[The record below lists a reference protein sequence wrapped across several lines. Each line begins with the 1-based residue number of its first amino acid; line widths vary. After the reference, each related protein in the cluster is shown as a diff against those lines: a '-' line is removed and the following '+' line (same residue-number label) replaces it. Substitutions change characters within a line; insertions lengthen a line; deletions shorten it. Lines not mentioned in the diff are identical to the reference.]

1 MRICCQS
8 KPVILLLLLAFII
21 TLSGCSK
28 KEPEQKPQAGDTQNE
43 NKEPESF
50 TQIIQETDTL
60 IMTIGQKVNFVGMPA
75 QGQQQG
81 GQSAAGSQQ
90 TQQQAQQGQ
99 QASQE
104 GQGTQSSG
112 QQNQEQQQQS
122 GQQGQQQQGEQGQ
135 QQPGQADTRQTTV
148 QAGQQGTADWTREQD
163 SIRKINQQWNS
174 LEPEA
179 IKAGLNPEVRDQFEK
194 TMEELTMN
202 ISERKARESLIGA
215 IELYRSYSDMAMV
228 LKSKLPPPYYR
239 VKYELMMSAARANA
253 LQWDMARQHAS
264 SLSQHW
270 EMVRMKNE
278 GQDNEV
284 FTKTEYSLTDV
295 KRAVDLKQKQLVLI
309 KAEIAMQNLEDMK
322 KKLSSHTGGQNSPQ
336 GSGR

>member
-1 MRICCQS
+1 M
-8 KPVILLLLLAFII
+8 AFII

-50 TQIIQETDTL
+50 YPDNPGDRYFNHDYRPK
-60 IMTIGQKVNFVGMPA
+60 GQFCGDACSGSTTGRAIRGRFAAN
-75 QGQQQG
+75 
-81 GQSAAGSQQ
+81 SAAGPTGATSQPGG
-90 TQQQAQQGQ
+90 ARNPVERP
-99 QASQE
+99 AKP
-104 GQGTQSSG
+104 GTAG
-112 QQNQEQQQQS
+112 AERPARPATA
-122 GQQGQQQQGEQGQ
+122 GGEQGQ

-202 ISERKARESLIGA
+202 ISERKSQGKPHRCHRVISFLFGYGDGTQKQAPA
-215 IELYRSYSDMAMV
+215 
-228 LKSKLPPPYYR
+228 PYYR

-270 EMVRMKNE
+270 EMLRMKNE

-284 FTKTEYSLTDV
+284 FY
-295 KRAVDLKQKQLVLI
+295 
-309 KAEIAMQNLEDMK
+309 QNRVFAD
-322 KKLSSHTGGQNSPQ
+322 
-336 GSGR
+336 